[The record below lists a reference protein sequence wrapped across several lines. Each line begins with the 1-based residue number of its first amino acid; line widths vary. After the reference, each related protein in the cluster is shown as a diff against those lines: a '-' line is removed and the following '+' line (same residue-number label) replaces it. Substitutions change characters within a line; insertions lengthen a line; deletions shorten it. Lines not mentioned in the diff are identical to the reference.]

1 LGFYSALFIYSKIF
15 KVEEVVLL
23 GKFFYFYAFI
33 MLLNDLE
40 VYLEKDDVSY
50 LEQAE
55 PDCFE
60 N

>member
-1 LGFYSALFIYSKIF
+1 
-15 KVEEVVLL
+15 VEEVVLL

-50 LEQAE
+50 LEQVE
-55 PDCFE
+55 PECFE